1 MEKSICNDIFS
12 IFMLLRKLKKSTAK
26 KNRSNP
32 ETMTVTRFL
41 QCFCFPTKKPLRAN
55 RCEMHEYNCETNIM
69 IFVWREKSQSPIF
82 CSPVPSTQTPFL
94 KVIPAWFASSL
105 TAVFGMLLH
114 DRPNACPRASQAAT
128 VVMSNGISKYRAM
141 SCTARVINSR
151 HGEREWDSIVKR
163 HNGFLFLI
171 GLRKTPINLQDVGC
185 TSRGVR
191 THNKCVLLFATL
203 VCKNHFAL
211 GDGDV

>member
-1 MEKSICNDIFS
+1 MEKSICNEIFFNLYVAS
-12 IFMLLRKLKKSTAK
+12 EVKEEHSEEKQKQSRNHDCYA
-26 KNRSNP
+26 
-32 ETMTVTRFL
+32 
-41 QCFCFPTKKPLRAN
+41 FPTVFLFSSEKTSRAN
-55 RCEMHEYNCETNIM
+55 RCAMHEYNCETNIM
-69 IFVWREKSQSPIF
+69 IFVWREKSQAPIF